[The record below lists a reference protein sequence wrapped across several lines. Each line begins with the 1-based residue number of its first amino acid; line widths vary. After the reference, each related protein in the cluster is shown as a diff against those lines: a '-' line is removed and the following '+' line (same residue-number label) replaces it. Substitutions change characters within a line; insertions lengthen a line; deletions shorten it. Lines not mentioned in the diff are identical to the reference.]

1 MLRIA
6 ITGPE
11 SSGKTTLAKALSE
24 HYNISFVPEFARTY
38 LEKTEGKYK
47 QLDLD
52 IIAQGQLKSIISAE
66 DTIVISDTDFS
77 VLEIWSQYKYKNT
90 SELINKL
97 VQKDLFD
104 LHILCSPDIP
114 WEADLLRE
122 NPNSRDLLFELYSKS
137 LNSNNKNFIVVNGSA
152 KNRLEK
158 SIQAVDPLIKLM

>member
-97 VQKDLFD
+97 VQKELFD

>member
-38 LEKTEGKYK
+38 LEKTEGKYE

-52 IIAQGQLKSIISAE
+52 KIAQGQLKSLISAE
-66 DTIVISDTDFS
+66 DSIVISDTDFS

-97 VQKDLFD
+97 VQKELFD

-122 NPNSRDLLFELYSKS
+122 NPNSRDLLFELYSVS
-137 LNSNNKNFIVVNGSA
+137 LNRNNKNYIVVNGSA

-158 SIQAVDPLIKLM
+158 SIQAIDPLIKLM

>member
-122 NPNSRDLLFELYSKS
+122 NPNSRDLLFKLYSKS

>member
-11 SSGKTTLAKALSE
+11 SSGKTTLSQALSE
-24 HYNISFVPEFARTY
+24 HFKVAFIPEFAREY
-38 LEKTEGKYK
+38 LEKTNGKYE

-52 IIAQGQLKSIISAE
+52 KIAQRQFKSLVSSE
-66 DTIVISDTDFS
+66 NNIVICDTDFS
-77 VLEIWSQYKYKNT
+77 VLEIWSHYKYKKV

-97 VQKDLFD
+97 VSDKLFD

-114 WEADLLRE
+114 WEADVLRE
-122 NPNSRDLLFELYSKS
+122 NPNSRDLLFELYKES
-137 LNSNNKNFIVVNGSA
+137 LTQNNKHFIVVNGSP

-158 SIQAVDPLIKLM
+158 SLLAIDALIKV

>member
-38 LEKTEGKYK
+38 LEKTEGKYE

-52 IIAQGQLKSIISAE
+52 NIAQGQLKSLISAE
-66 DTIVISDTDFS
+66 DSIVISDTDFS

-97 VQKDLFD
+97 VQKELFD

>member
-38 LEKTEGKYK
+38 LEKTEGKYE

-52 IIAQGQLKSIISAE
+52 KIAQGQLKSLISAE
-66 DTIVISDTDFS
+66 DSIVISDTDFS

-122 NPNSRDLLFELYSKS
+122 NPNSRDLLFKLYSKS

>member
-38 LEKTEGKYK
+38 LEKTEGKYE

-52 IIAQGQLKSIISAE
+52 KIAQGQLKSLISAE
-66 DTIVISDTDFS
+66 DSIVISDTDFS

-97 VQKDLFD
+97 VQKELFD

>member
-77 VLEIWSQYKYKNT
+77 VLEIGSQYKYKNT

>member
-52 IIAQGQLKSIISAE
+52 IIAQGQLKSLISAE
-66 DTIVISDTDFS
+66 DSIVISDTDFS

>member
-38 LEKTEGKYK
+38 LEKTEGKYV

-52 IIAQGQLKSIISAE
+52 NIAQGQLKSLISAE
-66 DTIVISDTDFS
+66 DSIVISDTDFS

-97 VQKDLFD
+97 VQKELFD

-114 WEADLLRE
+114 WEADILRE
-122 NPNSRDLLFELYSKS
+122 NPNSRDLLFELYSVS

>member
-52 IIAQGQLKSIISAE
+52 IIAQGQLKSLISAE
-66 DTIVISDTDFS
+66 DSIVISDTDFS

-97 VQKDLFD
+97 VQKELFD

>member
-122 NPNSRDLLFELYSKS
+122 NPNSRDLLFELYSVS

>member
-38 LEKTEGKYK
+38 LEKTEGKYE

-52 IIAQGQLKSIISAE
+52 KIAQGQLKSLISAE
-66 DTIVISDTDFS
+66 DSIVISDTDFS

-97 VQKDLFD
+97 VQKELFD

-122 NPNSRDLLFELYSKS
+122 NPNSRDLLFKLYSKS